1 MKKNLLI
8 TILTIFLCLFMVVPV
23 LAEGED
29 AENGFADEYYR
40 LMDMASLLSDE
51 EVDSLTSRLDELS
64 LRQKMDVVIA
74 TTDTLDGKS
83 VVEYADD
90 LYDYCSFGY
99 GANRDGLILVIS
111 MEDNDWYISTCGYAI
126 TAFTDAGIQY
136 VGGQMLDS
144 LADGDYAEAFRI
156 YAACCDDL
164 IDQARAGH
172 PFDED
177 DVPRKPMS
185 PIVPLVCIVIGAAL
199 GIAIVQGMKAQLKSV
214 RKEKSAANYVR
225 PGSMNLTGKQD
236 LFLYSNVNRVKR
248 ETKSSSS
255 GGGGSS
261 THRSSSGTTHGGG
274 GGKF

>member
-1 MKKNLLI
+1 MKKTKMKI
-8 TILTIFLCLFMVVPV
+8 M
-23 LAEGED
+23 
-29 AENGFADEYYR
+29 
-40 LMDMASLLSDE
+40 SLLLSMVLFLFVPFLNIQAASNHPARLVDQAELLTAE
-51 EVDSLTSRLDELS
+51 EQQQIQAKLDEVSELHHCDAVVMTVNS
-64 LRQKMDVVIA
+64 LEGKTA
-74 TTDTLDGKS
+74 T
-83 VVEYADD
+83 EYADD
-90 LYDYCSFGY
+90 AFDYDGY
-99 GANRDGLILVIS
+99 GLGEDKAGILFLVD
-111 MEDNDWYISTCGYAI
+111 MGDRNWATSTHGYAI

-199 GIAIVQGMKAQLKSV
+199 GIAVVQGMKAQLKSV

>member
-40 LMDMASLLSDE
+40 LLDMASLLSDE

-111 MEDNDWYISTCGYAI
+111 MEDNDWYISTCGYGI
-126 TAFTDAGIQY
+126 TVFTDAGI
-136 VGGQMLDS
+136 
-144 LADGDYAEAFRI
+144 E
-156 YAACCDDL
+156 
-164 IDQARAGH
+164 
-172 PFDED
+172 
-177 DVPRKPMS
+177 
-185 PIVPLVCIVIGAAL
+185 
-199 GIAIVQGMKAQLKSV
+199 
-214 RKEKSAANYVR
+214 
-225 PGSMNLTGKQD
+225 
-236 LFLYSNVNRVKR
+236 
-248 ETKSSSS
+248 
-255 GGGGSS
+255 
-261 THRSSSGTTHGGG
+261 
-274 GGKF
+274 